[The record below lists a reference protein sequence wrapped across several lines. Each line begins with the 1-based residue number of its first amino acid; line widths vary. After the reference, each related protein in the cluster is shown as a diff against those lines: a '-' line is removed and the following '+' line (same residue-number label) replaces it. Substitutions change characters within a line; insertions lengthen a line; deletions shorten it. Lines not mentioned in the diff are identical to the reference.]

1 MKSVACPVCGVKVRR
16 NQLAA
21 HRAAA
26 HRGRKRKKWKAL
38 ALATS
43 AIGFVVISASALIY
57 LAWKTDE
64 GGTEVEPYVD
74 HNATAVTFQT
84 EDGWT
89 IKGAFYRGDLSQPL
103 LILVHGIGE
112 DRRSFDTLV
121 TDLRAKGYNV
131 LAYDSRGMGQS
142 TLQDGRYRDWKTFT
156 EQDFKAMVND
166 IYSAKYYALSN
177 FMSAPKVGIIG
188 GSIGANEAL
197 TFACQTG
204 ASDNKALVLLSPGV
218 NYRGIQSAPA
228 VAALNLQGT
237 QPRIFFCA
245 AQDDEAGAAAVA
257 LRLNDSYTGP
267 KQLEMMSGPR
277 HGTQMLTDPAFRTK
291 VVDFLAD
298 AFSG

>member
-1 MKSVACPVCGVKVRR
+1 
-16 NQLAA
+16 
-21 HRAAA
+21 
-26 HRGRKRKKWKAL
+26 
-38 ALATS
+38 
-43 AIGFVVISASALIY
+43 
-57 LAWKTDE
+57 
-64 GGTEVEPYVD
+64 VD
-74 HNATAVTFQT
+74 HHATAVTFLT

-89 IKGAFYRGDLSQPL
+89 IKGTFYKGDPSQPM

-204 ASDNKALVLLSPGV
+204 ASDNKALVLLSAGE

-228 VAALNLQGT
+228 VTALNLQGA

-245 AQDDEAGAAAVA
+245 AQDDEAGSAAVA
-257 LRLNDSYTGP
+257 LSLNASYTGP

-291 VVDFLAD
+291 VVTFLAD